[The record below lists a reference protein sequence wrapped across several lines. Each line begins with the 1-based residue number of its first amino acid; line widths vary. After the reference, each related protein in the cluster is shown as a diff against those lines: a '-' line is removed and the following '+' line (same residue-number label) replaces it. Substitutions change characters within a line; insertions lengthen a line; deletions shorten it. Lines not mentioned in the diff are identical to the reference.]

1 MASASRRGATGKRRG
16 KRAQSSGAGILWL
29 FFAVAVPAS
38 VVALPT
44 VLVLS
49 AGMVPSM
56 VALVVD
62 RDPNR
67 TAGITVGSLNLCGV
81 MPFLLE
87 LWSQPHHKLPQA
99 LQLLSDPL
107 TWMVMFGAAAFG
119 WGVYSVVP
127 LWAAQLEIARAE
139 HRIASLRERQKAL
152 VKDWGSDVAALDEN
166 GAPAKPLPP
175 E

>member
-1 MASASRRGATGKRRG
+1 MASASRRGVAGKRRG
-16 KRAQSSGAGILWL
+16 KRARSSGAGILWL

-44 VLVLS
+44 VLVLA

-62 RDPNR
+62 RAPNR

-99 LQLLSDPL
+99 LQLLDQLVGLDRLIDAMGVDFLAGRGRPVIFVGGDGL
-107 TWMVMFGAAAFG
+107 ERKRPEGTVERVYGMNADIGLAIAAA
-119 WGVYSVVP
+119 
-127 LWAAQLEIARAE
+127 A
-139 HRIASLRERQKAL
+139 HRDSRPFPRT
-152 VKDWGSDVAALDEN
+152 
-166 GAPAKPLPP
+166 PR
-175 E
+175 